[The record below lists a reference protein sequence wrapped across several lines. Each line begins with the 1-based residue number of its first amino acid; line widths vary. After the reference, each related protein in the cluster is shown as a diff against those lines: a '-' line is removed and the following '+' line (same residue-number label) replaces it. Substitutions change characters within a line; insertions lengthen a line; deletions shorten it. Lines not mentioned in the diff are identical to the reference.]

1 MKKRDVMDNFYRDNR
16 ERLFLR
22 LRRLMCGMASP
33 FRTLAASCWARPV
46 RWFCQLT
53 ALFVDYPCES
63 EQTGIAR
70 KNVGLSAERQ
80 SHSAHQAAQPQT
92 AFTRFLPEANVS
104 PRLALILFS
113 LALCIVPLAAQD
125 ARFAE
130 LDAVIQAELELT
142 KTPGAIVAI
151 VQGDKV
157 IYNKG
162 FGLANLESKQPVTPD
177 MLFRIGSMTKM
188 YTAATLLTLAEEG
201 KIDLNVPI
209 GKYLTGLPPRLS
221 AVTAHQLLTHTA
233 GLSDRATM
241 VGAHDEAKL
250 AEAVQAYE
258 DSRFFTEPG
267 DVFSYANPGWNI
279 AGVLTEKLAG
289 EAWSQAMEKRLLRPL
304 GMMHTTIHPTIA
316 MTYPLAVGHI
326 GDPGKAAQVMR
337 PMEDNTRDWPAG
349 FLFSTSSD
357 LARFAMAFMNGGR
370 IDNKQVLSEKIIA
383 QMSGTYVPMHSQI
396 ENGSYGY
403 GLMTLKER
411 GVVLIEHGGTMSG
424 FASDFVMAPAQRV
437 AVIVLA
443 NRRFHLMKTVNKAM
457 EIMLPFTPKPAAPQA
472 LEVTASECDEYVG
485 AYAQNTAKIEIVK
498 EGKIL
503 LLKQGVNIPL
513 TKIGKDTFTALFPG
527 FTEPLRVAFVRG
539 RDGKVKYFHARLRA
553 YKRQ

>member
-1 MKKRDVMDNFYRDNR
+1 LVKIIPAQPRI
-16 ERLFLR
+16 
-22 LRRLMCGMASP
+22 
-33 FRTLAASCWARPV
+33 TL
-46 RWFCQLT
+46 
-53 ALFVDYPCES
+53 
-63 EQTGIAR
+63 
-70 KNVGLSAERQ
+70 RQ
-80 SHSAHQAAQPQT
+80 SKHSFRIAS
-92 AFTRFLPEANVS
+92 V
-104 PRLALILFS
+104 LILLSFFIS
-113 LALCIVPLAAQD
+113 PLGAQQP
-125 ARFAE
+125 RFAE

-142 KTPGAIVAI
+142 KTPGAVVAI

-162 FGLANLESKQPVTPD
+162 FGLANLESKQSVTPD

-201 KIDLNVPI
+201 KIDLHAPI

-221 AVTAHQLLTHTA
+221 AVTTHQLITHTA

-267 DVFSYANPGWNI
+267 EVFSYANPGWNI

-289 EAWSQAMEKRLLRPL
+289 EAWSKAMESRILKPL
-304 GMMHTTIHPTIA
+304 EMNHTTIHPTIA
-316 MTYPLAVGHI
+316 MTYPMSVGHI
-326 GDPGKAAQVMR
+326 GDPGKPAQVMR

-349 FLFSTSSD
+349 FLFSTSTD

-370 IDNKQVLSEKIIA
+370 IDGKPALSEKIIA
-383 QMSGTYVPMHSQI
+383 QMSGTYAPMHSQI

-403 GLMTLKER
+403 GLMSLKER
-411 GVVLIEHGGTMSG
+411 GVALIEHGGTMSG

-457 EIMLPFTPKPAAPQA
+457 EIMLPFTPQPTAPQP

-485 AYAQNTAKIEIVK
+485 AYAQNTAKVEIMK
-498 EGKIL
+498 EGTGLI
-503 LLKQGVNIPL
+503 LKQGGNIPL
-513 TKIGKDTFTALFPG
+513 TKIGKDTFTAIFPG

-539 RDGKVKYFHARLRA
+539 QDGKVKYFHARLRA